1 MMEKMPKGKLIGTM
15 QAPLAWIFSH
25 TVRFAGIVR
34 ITIHDSEGFI
44 LVEKGKPLAYY
55 FRHSQRVLRGHVA
68 HEYFNSQPVI
78 DFSLYKYTPDELA
91 AALDIAGTEA
101 ETIVTRA
108 YTKAAEPVPTPE
120 PVPQVLPQ
128 RKDLVPETRPRNSV
142 AETVPDKGIVQER
155 PKKIPVP
162 TAPEFIKTIQPIPPV
177 PKSEPPAKPGAPS
190 IPEPKEEVTKGYEF
204 IKTIQPIPPVP
215 KSEPPAKP
223 GAPSIPEPKE
233 EVTKGY
239 EFIKTIQPIPPVPK
253 SEPPAK
259 PGAPSIPEPKEEVT
273 KGYEFIKTIQPA
285 APVPEPGFPE
295 QPKAY
300 SIPESQKKTPQRPD
314 LQSPAGEIDLKVIAQ
329 ILLGQIKKI
338 PGVIAVTIFH
348 KDTKLLSIG
357 DVNLEP
363 LVTTADDMLAMVKGL
378 NSVMEWGIFVH
389 MTLQFSTGNVI
400 IAPFFDEYVCI
411 VTTPEINLGRIRRIL
426 RDITIKRA

>member
-239 EFIKTIQPIPPVPK
+239 EFIKTIQP
-253 SEPPAK
+253 
-259 PGAPSIPEPKEEVT
+259 
-273 KGYEFIKTIQPA
+273 A

>member
-204 IKTIQPIPPVP
+204 IKTIQP
-215 KSEPPAKP
+215 
-223 GAPSIPEPKE
+223 
-233 EVTKGY
+233 
-239 EFIKTIQPIPPVPK
+239 
-253 SEPPAK
+253 
-259 PGAPSIPEPKEEVT
+259 
-273 KGYEFIKTIQPA
+273 A

-363 LVTTADDMLAMVKGL
+363 LVTTADDILAMVKGL